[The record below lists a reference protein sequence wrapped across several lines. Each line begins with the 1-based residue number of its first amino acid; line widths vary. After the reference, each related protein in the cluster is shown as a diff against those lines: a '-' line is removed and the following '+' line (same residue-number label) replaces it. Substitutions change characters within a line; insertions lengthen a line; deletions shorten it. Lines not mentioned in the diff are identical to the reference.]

1 MKRLEKLTDLTRY
14 LTEFRPDDPGI
25 IPLRVVNH
33 TQATSR
39 LVNRSGTQV
48 LIARPEVEQSGNS
61 DTYTASY
68 STAIFVL
75 EKNLDADR
83 TDQREDELYG
93 RLLDLASELLTK
105 IENDTGNFDN
115 PYMRD
120 MTIASIEITP
130 ETSIFGGWC
139 GYSIGISFS

>member
-14 LTEFRPDDPGI
+14 LTEFRPDDPEI
-25 IPLRVVNH
+25 VPLRVVNH
-33 TQATSR
+33 SQATSR

-48 LIARPEVEQSGNS
+48 LIARPETEQDGNS
-61 DTYTASY
+61 DTYTSSY

-83 TDQREDELYG
+83 TDQREDEQYG
-93 RLLDLASELLTK
+93 RLLDLTSEILTK
-105 IENDTGNFDN
+105 IENDTGNFN
-115 PYMRD
+115 TSYMRD
-120 MTIASIEITP
+120 MTITSLAVVP

-139 GYSIGISFS
+139 GYSIEIAFK

>member
-1 MKRLEKLTDLTRY
+1 MKRLKKLIDLTRY
-14 LTEFRPDDPGI
+14 LTEFRPDDPEI
-25 IPLRVVNH
+25 VPLRIVNH
-33 TQATSR
+33 SQATSR

-48 LIARPEVEQSGNS
+48 LIARPETGQNGNS
-61 DTYTASY
+61 DTYTCSY

-83 TDQREDELYG
+83 TDQREDEQYS

-115 PYMRD
+115 PYLRD
-120 MTIASIEITP
+120 MTIASIEVVP

-139 GYSIGISFS
+139 GYSIEISFA